1 MRDPS
6 QPSLP
11 GPRHSFLLVIA
22 ILAMI
27 TVPAGLTLHTVH
39 LSALN
44 PAAAT
49 TPGASPHGYT
59 VSLLLFIVPIL
70 VIALWFVPQEGV
82 KIEKKSFLWT
92 IGLLFPIGAGL
103 DFFFAR
109 YFFTFPNEGAT
120 LGIKAPAL
128 GSPVPIEEYA
138 FYLTGFLCVLLLY
151 LWLDQYWLAAYSI
164 ETESA
169 TRNQFQRLFNFHPE
183 SLVLA
188 VVLVA
193 GAIMYKKFFSPAPIG
208 FPGYF
213 IFIALAALVPS
224 SALLP
229 SARPVINW
237 RAFSLAIFFVLLVS
251 IIWEATLAIPYGW
264 WNYRDEQMLGVRI
277 TAWGGLPIEAVFLWM
292 AVTYA
297 TVIIYE
303 TVRCWE
309 ASGKSIRHA
318 LFGEPVS
325 PS

>member
-1 MRDPS
+1 M
-6 QPSLP
+6 
-11 GPRHSFLLVIA
+11 LVIA

-27 TVPAGLTLHTVH
+27 VVPAALTLHTVH

-44 PAAAT
+44 PATATSPAA
-49 TPGASPHGYT
+49 APHGYT

-70 VIALWFVPQEGV
+70 VIAFWFVPQEGV

-109 YFFTFPNEGAT
+109 YFFIFPNQGAT

-128 GSPVPIEEYA
+128 GSPVSIEEYA

-151 LWLDQYWLAAYSI
+151 IWLDQYWLAAYSI
-164 ETESA
+164 QGDSA
-169 TRNQFQRLFNFHPE
+169 ERRQFHRLLKLHPE
-183 SLVLA
+183 SGVLA
-188 VVLVA
+188 ILLVA
-193 GAIMYKKFFSPAPIG
+193 GAIIYKKFFSPTPAG

-213 IFIALAALVPS
+213 IFIALTALVPS

-251 IIWEATLAIPYGW
+251 ILWEATLAIPYGW

-277 TAWGGLPIEAVFLWM
+277 TAWGGLPIEAVCLWM

-297 TVIIYE
+297 TVIVYE
-303 TVRCWE
+303 TVKCWE

-318 LFGEPVS
+318 LFGEPNS
-325 PS
+325 

>member
-27 TVPAGLTLHTVH
+27 GVPAGLTLHTVH

-44 PAAAT
+44 PETAT
-49 TPGASPHGYT
+49 TPGASPYGYT
-59 VSLLLFIVPIL
+59 VSLLLFIVPTL
-70 VIALWFVPQEGV
+70 VIAFWFVPQEGAM
-82 KIEKKSFLWT
+82 IEKKSFLWT

-109 YFFTFPNEGAT
+109 YFFTFPNQSAT
-120 LGIKAPAL
+120 LGIHAPAL
-128 GSPVPIEEYA
+128 GAPVPIEEYA

-164 ETESA
+164 QTESA
-169 TRNQFQRLFNFHPE
+169 QRKQFQRLFNFHPE
-183 SLVLA
+183 SLVMAL
-188 VVLVA
+188 VLVA
-193 GAIMYKKFFSPAPIG
+193 GAIIYKKFFSPAPIG

-264 WNYRDEQMLGVRI
+264 WNYRDQQMLGVRI
-277 TAWGGLPIEAVFLWM
+277 TAWGGLPIEAVCLWM

-297 TVIIYE
+297 TVIVYE
-303 TVRCWE
+303 TVKCWQT
-309 ASGKSIRHA
+309 SGKSMRRA
-318 LFGEPVS
+318 LFGEPT
-325 PS
+325 PPA

>member
-1 MRDPS
+1 M
-6 QPSLP
+6 
-11 GPRHSFLLVIA
+11 
-22 ILAMI
+22 
-27 TVPAGLTLHTVH
+27 
-39 LSALN
+39 
-44 PAAAT
+44 
-49 TPGASPHGYT
+49 
-59 VSLLLFIVPIL
+59 
-70 VIALWFVPQEGV
+70 
-82 KIEKKSFLWT
+82 
-92 IGLLFPIGAGL
+92 

-109 YFFTFPNEGAT
+109 YFFVFPNQGAT

-138 FYLTGFLCVLLLY
+138 FYLTGSLCVLLLY

-164 ETESA
+164 QGDSA
-169 TRNQFQRLFNFHPE
+169 ERKQFHRLLKLHPE
-183 SLVLA
+183 SFVLA

-193 GAIMYKKFFSPAPIG
+193 GAIIYKKFFSPYPTG

-213 IFIALAALVPS
+213 IFVALTALVPS

-251 IIWEATLAIPYGW
+251 ILWEATLAIPYGW

-277 TAWGGLPIEAVFLWM
+277 TAWGGLPIEAVCLWM

-297 TVIIYE
+297 TVIVYE
-303 TVRCWE
+303 TVKCWE

-318 LFGEPVS
+318 LFGEPN
-325 PS
+325 P